1 MAESS
6 AKLKKKQVDPLKR
19 TVFSLALPIF
29 FQSLLGLSL
38 GYIDTIMLSNYNDIA
53 VGAIGNAN
61 SILGF
66 LNLAFNLISRTT
78 GVIFSQCLGAKQF
91 EKMNKIYTVAISFNL
106 ALSVVISLIVFL
118 FSEPL
123 LIIMQVPT

>member
-66 LNLAFNLISRTT
+66 LNLAFNIISSAT
-78 GVIFSQCLGAKQF
+78 GVIV
-91 EKMNKIYTVAISFNL
+91 KIGRAHV
-106 ALSVVISLIVFL
+106 
-118 FSEPL
+118 
-123 LIIMQVPT
+123 

>member
-66 LNLAFNLISRTT
+66 FKPCVQHYIECNGRYCKPIPRR
-78 GVIFSQCLGAKQF
+78 K
-91 EKMNKIYTVAISFNL
+91 AI
-106 ALSVVISLIVFL
+106 
-118 FSEPL
+118 
-123 LIIMQVPT
+123 

>member
-38 GYIDTIMLSNYNDIA
+38 GYIDTIMLSKSSPWRGMLMA
-53 VGAIGNAN
+53 
-61 SILGF
+61 
-66 LNLAFNLISRTT
+66 R
-78 GVIFSQCLGAKQF
+78 AK
-91 EKMNKIYTVAISFNL
+91 VS
-106 ALSVVISLIVFL
+106 
-118 FSEPL
+118 SEAARFKKDSWN
-123 LIIMQVPT
+123 

>member
-1 MAESS
+1 MHC
-6 AKLKKKQVDPLKR
+6 L
-19 TVFSLALPIF
+19 IF

-66 LNLAFNLISRTT
+66 FKPCVQHYIECN
-78 GVIFSQCLGAKQF
+78 GVIVSQYLGAKQF

-118 FSEPL
+118 FSRT
-123 LIIMQVPT
+123 PTYYYAGTCRNDT